1 MTPSHARIQ
10 NATVTAVNSAVDSI
24 LNICHLDDVTHG
36 LGDIDDAHQ
45 DQDQRHIQGVGQ
57 SADRAAQEQ

>member
-1 MTPSHARIQ
+1 MMQRGHLENTLS
-10 NATVTAVNSAVDSI
+10 VGE
-24 LNICHLDDVTHG
+24 LEICHLDNVTHG

-57 SADRAAQEQ
+57 SADRAAQE